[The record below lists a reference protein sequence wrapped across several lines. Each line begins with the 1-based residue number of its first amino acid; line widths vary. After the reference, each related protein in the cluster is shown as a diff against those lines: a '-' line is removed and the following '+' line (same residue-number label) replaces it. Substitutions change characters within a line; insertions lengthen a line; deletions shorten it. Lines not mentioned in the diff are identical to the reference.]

1 MNEIIGIIP
10 HKFRRRGFGVACTL
24 LLRAGLNFLGLAVLL
39 PVLALAL
46 DARSLDGG
54 GQLARIYTALG
65 FTSPRSFALTVCA
78 AVVAVIVLKCL
89 TNLWLARIER
99 NYIYDLY
106 RTLSRRLYVTYHDRG
121 LPFVKSSNSAVLA
134 RNVNVVCLAFTA
146 GVLKPAAAIA
156 AEALLLALLFGAL
169 LWYAPVAAALAVAVF
184 LPSVW
189 IYYGLV
195 RNRINRYGELE
206 NKAQREK
213 ARLVAET
220 FRGYADI
227 EINNAFPMMLRSF
240 DRAMDQV
247 IRTRL
252 RETAIGMLPQA
263 FTEIG
268 LALGM
273 ALLVALSLGAE
284 EGRTQLLFGVFAVAA
299 LRLMPSVRS
308 IMAGWTSIKYN
319 RYTIAVL
326 RDATAGDEPS
336 SASPDTLSGA
346 AERAGKGPHTD
357 AAAIPPSEYSAA
369 ESDKTARG
377 RRTAPDKR
385 TASGRQTA
393 PYGQTAP
400 AKQPCTAK
408 STKSVSAGGTSGAC
422 ASEIL
427 SFEHEIAVR
436 NLGFRFADD
445 GHELFRGLT
454 LSIRKGERIGIR
466 GASGAGKTTLFNLLL
481 GLYEPTGG
489 EITIDGTPLTAAN
502 RRAWQNRI
510 GYVSQNLFIADGSF
524 AANVALGVPDDEID
538 RGRVAEALEAARL
551 GEFVAGLSKGMDTHV
566 GECGC
571 RLSGGQRQ
579 RIGIARALYRRAD
592 VLFFD
597 EATSALDH
605 VCGGR
610 RAGGAR
616 QGADAGG
623 YRPPRKLARI
633 LHPNHH
639 NRRIIMEYIIAG
651 IRIAVPQEFTA
662 GSFGTALAPFAA
674 ADEGPADLSV
684 ETRGEIRQADG
695 YRELDEFDF
704 ADADADCRFGRD
716 SEGYL
721 LTMTPRDGCAAA
733 RFRKAFG
740 APLVTTDVTLRHNP
754 ALFRF
759 GLWSMFNIAAV
770 ARQAVA
776 IHSSVISLNG
786 GAVLFLGESG
796 TGKSTHTRLW
806 REHIPGAELL
816 NDDSPIVRIVQ
827 TADADPICGAV
838 QNPANAPAAA
848 AETPDASA
856 ATTGAPKPQAMVFGA
871 PWSGKT
877 PCYRNVC
884 QPIRAIVRLSQAPHN
899 RIRRLRAIEAIGAL
913 LPSCPPSFAHDET
926 LEDAVC
932 ATVSAVVAQV
942 PVYHLECL
950 PDAAAAELACRTIF
964 GGESANPRP

>member
-156 AEALLLALLFGAL
+156 AEAMLLTLLFGAL

-240 DRAMDQV
+240 DRAMDRV

-284 EGRTQLLFGVFAVAA
+284 EGRAQLLFGVFAVAA

-336 SASPDTLSGA
+336 SASPDTLSDA

-369 ESDKTARG
+369 ESGETARG

-385 TASGRQTA
+385 TASG
-393 PYGQTAP
+393 
-400 AKQPCTAK
+400 
-408 STKSVSAGGTSGAC
+408 AC

-427 SFEHEIAVR
+427 PFEHEIAVR

-538 RGRVAEALEAARL
+538 RGRVVEALEAARL
-551 GEFVAGLSKGMDTHV
+551 GEFVAGLAKGMDTHV

-597 EATSALDH
+597 EATSALDS
-605 VCGGR
+605 R
-610 RAGGAR
+610 TEEE
-616 QGADAGG
+616 
-623 YRPPRKLARI
+623 I
-633 LHPNHH
+633 
-639 NRRIIMEYIIAG
+639 NRSI
-651 IRIAVPQEFTA
+651 
-662 GSFGTALAPFAA
+662 
-674 ADEGPADLSV
+674 
-684 ETRGEIRQADG
+684 
-695 YRELDEFDF
+695 
-704 ADADADCRFGRD
+704 
-716 SEGYL
+716 
-721 LTMTPRDGCAAA
+721 
-733 RFRKAFG
+733 
-740 APLVTTDVTLRHNP
+740 
-754 ALFRF
+754 
-759 GLWSMFNIAAV
+759 
-770 ARQAVA
+770 
-776 IHSSVISLNG
+776 
-786 GAVLFLGESG
+786 
-796 TGKSTHTRLW
+796 
-806 REHIPGAELL
+806 
-816 NDDSPIVRIVQ
+816 
-827 TADADPICGAV
+827 
-838 QNPANAPAAA
+838 
-848 AETPDASA
+848 
-856 ATTGAPKPQAMVFGA
+856 
-871 PWSGKT
+871 
-877 PCYRNVC
+877 
-884 QPIRAIVRLSQAPHN
+884 
-899 RIRRLRAIEAIGAL
+899 
-913 LPSCPPSFAHDET
+913 
-926 LEDAVC
+926 
-932 ATVSAVVAQV
+932 
-942 PVYHLECL
+942 
-950 PDAAAAELACRTIF
+950 AELAARDEGLTLVVIAHRESSLEYCTRIITI
-964 GGESANPRP
+964 GE

>member
-10 HKFRRRGFGVACTL
+10 HKFRRRGFGVAFTL

-156 AEALLLALLFGAL
+156 AEAMLLTLLFGAL

-240 DRAMDQV
+240 DRAMDRV

-284 EGRTQLLFGVFAVAA
+284 EGRAQLLFGVFAVAA

-336 SASPDTLSGA
+336 SASPDTLSDA

-369 ESDKTARG
+369 ESGETAR
-377 RRTAPDKR
+377 
-385 TASGRQTA
+385 SRQTT

-427 SFEHEIAVR
+427 PFEHEIAVR

-454 LSIRKGERIGIR
+454 LLIRKGERIGIR

-551 GEFVAGLSKGMDTHV
+551 GEFVAGLAKGMDTHV

-592 VLFFD
+592 VRFFD
-597 EATSALDH
+597 EATSALDS
-605 VCGGR
+605 R
-610 RAGGAR
+610 TEEE
-616 QGADAGG
+616 
-623 YRPPRKLARI
+623 I
-633 LHPNHH
+633 
-639 NRRIIMEYIIAG
+639 NRSI
-651 IRIAVPQEFTA
+651 
-662 GSFGTALAPFAA
+662 
-674 ADEGPADLSV
+674 
-684 ETRGEIRQADG
+684 
-695 YRELDEFDF
+695 
-704 ADADADCRFGRD
+704 
-716 SEGYL
+716 
-721 LTMTPRDGCAAA
+721 
-733 RFRKAFG
+733 
-740 APLVTTDVTLRHNP
+740 
-754 ALFRF
+754 
-759 GLWSMFNIAAV
+759 
-770 ARQAVA
+770 
-776 IHSSVISLNG
+776 
-786 GAVLFLGESG
+786 
-796 TGKSTHTRLW
+796 
-806 REHIPGAELL
+806 
-816 NDDSPIVRIVQ
+816 
-827 TADADPICGAV
+827 
-838 QNPANAPAAA
+838 
-848 AETPDASA
+848 
-856 ATTGAPKPQAMVFGA
+856 
-871 PWSGKT
+871 
-877 PCYRNVC
+877 
-884 QPIRAIVRLSQAPHN
+884 
-899 RIRRLRAIEAIGAL
+899 
-913 LPSCPPSFAHDET
+913 
-926 LEDAVC
+926 
-932 ATVSAVVAQV
+932 
-942 PVYHLECL
+942 
-950 PDAAAAELACRTIF
+950 AELAARDEGLTLVVIAHRESSLEYCTRIITI
-964 GGESANPRP
+964 GE